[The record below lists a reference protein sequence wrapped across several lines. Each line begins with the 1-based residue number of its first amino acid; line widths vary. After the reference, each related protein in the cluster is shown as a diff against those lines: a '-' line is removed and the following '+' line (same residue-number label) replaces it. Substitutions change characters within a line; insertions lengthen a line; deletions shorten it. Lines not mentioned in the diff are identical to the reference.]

1 MFIKQLS
8 IFVENKFGRLEKII
22 SDLGKNGI
30 NISALSMADTTDF
43 GILRIIVN
51 DPEKAREVLRESGVV
66 AKCTEVLS
74 FVIDDNSGGLANVL
88 KILTDEKISIEYMYA
103 FVGNVYGKAI
113 MVVKVSDE
121 ERTEKIFAER
131 GIEMLSPSDVYRI

>member
-22 SDLGKNGI
+22 SVLGKNGI

-43 GILRIIVN
+43 GILRIIVDN
-51 DPEKAREVLRESGVV
+51 PEKAKDVLSEAGVI

-103 FVGNVYGKAI
+103 FVGNVHGKAI

-121 ERTEKIFAER
+121 ERTERIFAQK
-131 GIEMLSPSDVYRI
+131 GVEMLSPSDVYRI